1 MKKKIL
7 VLAGTRPEIVK
18 LAPVLEG
25 LSASESLEG
34 ILCVTGQ
41 HSTMLEQALEA
52 FALRPALNLEVMT
65 ENQSLEELTAKIVT
79 GVSRVIKELD
89 PDAVLVHGDT
99 TTTMASALSA
109 AYNKKPIGHIEAG
122 LRTQDI
128 ASPFPEEINR
138 QIVSR
143 ITKWNFAPTEFARE
157 NLIREGVNPD
167 SIFVT
172 GNTVVDA
179 LRIMNSKIASDPQ
192 FREILTSRLNHNLG
206 GWKPGTKFV
215 LFTAHRRENF
225 GEGIEN
231 LCTFLL
237 KLVRR
242 HPELQVLFPVH
253 PNPNVSE
260 HAKSLLSSSPNIHLI
275 EPLDYMDLVF
285 TLSNC
290 DLVITDSGGIQEE
303 AVSLGKR
310 VLVTRELTERG
321 EGNSTGL
328 MHLVG
333 TDPDTLLD
341 LTERLIAQDGG
352 VVTGVPKNPYGDGH
366 AAQKIIKTLELAFGL
381 SPRTINQ
388 D

>member
-1 MKKKIL
+1 VKKKIL

-41 HSTMLEQALEA
+41 HSTMLDQALEA

-65 ENQSLEELTAKIVT
+65 ENQSLEELTARIVT
-79 GVSRVIKELD
+79 GVSRAIKQLN

-99 TTTMASALSA
+99 TTTMASALAA

-122 LRTQDI
+122 LRTNDI

-143 ITKWNFAPTEFARE
+143 ITTWNFAPTEFARE

-179 LRIMNSKIASDPQ
+179 LRIVNSKIDSDPQ
-192 FREILTSRLNHNLG
+192 LREILTSRLSHNLG
-206 GWKPGTKFV
+206 GWKPGTKFI

-225 GEGIEN
+225 GEGIKN

-237 KLVRR
+237 KLVQR
-242 HPELQVLFPVH
+242 HPELKVLFPVH

-260 HAKSLLSSSPNIHLI
+260 PVKSLLSSSPNIHLV

-290 DLVITDSGGIQEE
+290 DLVVTDSGGIQEE
-303 AVSLGKR
+303 AVSLGKH

-333 TDPDTLLD
+333 TNPDTLLE
-341 LTERLIAQDGG
+341 LTEKLISQDGG

-366 AAQKIIKTLELAFGL
+366 AAKKIIKTLELAFG
-381 SPRTINQ
+381 
-388 D
+388 

>member
-41 HSTMLEQALEA
+41 HSTMLDQALEA

-65 ENQSLEELTAKIVT
+65 ENQSLEELTARIVT

-99 TTTMASALSA
+99 TTTLASALAA

-122 LRTQDI
+122 LRTRDI

-179 LRIMNSKIASDPQ
+179 LRIMNSKIDSDPQ
-192 FREILTSRLNHNLG
+192 LREILTSRLSQNLG

-215 LFTAHRRENF
+215 LFTTHRRENF

-237 KLVRR
+237 KLVQR

-260 HAKSLLSSSPNIHLI
+260 HVKSLLSSSPSIHLV

-285 TLSNC
+285 TLSSC
-290 DLVITDSGGIQEE
+290 ALVITDSGGIQEE
-303 AVSLGKR
+303 AVSLGKH

-333 TDPDTLLD
+333 TDPDTLLEI
-341 LTERLIAQDGG
+341 TEKLIAQDGG
-352 VVTGVPKNPYGDGH
+352 VVIGFPKNPYGDGH
-366 AAQKIIKTLELAFGL
+366 AAQKIIKTLELAFG
-381 SPRTINQ
+381 
-388 D
+388 

>member
-41 HSTMLEQALEA
+41 HSTMLDQALAA
-52 FALRPALNLEVMT
+52 FAIRPALNLEVMT

-89 PDAVLVHGDT
+89 PAAVLVHGDT

-122 LRTQDI
+122 LRTHDI

-143 ITKWNFAPTEFARE
+143 ITKWNFAPTEGARE
-157 NLIREGVNPD
+157 NLIREGVNPE

-179 LRIMNSKIASDPQ
+179 LRIMNSKIDSDSHL
-192 FREILTSRLNHNLG
+192 RELLTSRLSQNLG
-206 GWKPGTKFV
+206 GWQPGTRFL

-231 LCTFLL
+231 LCNFLRE
-237 KLVRR
+237 LVKRQ
-242 HPELQVLFPVH
+242 PEMKILFPVH
-253 PNPNVSE
+253 PNPNVSN
-260 HAKSLLSSSPNIHLI
+260 HVKSLLSSSPNIHLV
-275 EPLDYMDLVF
+275 EPLDYIDVVF
-285 TLSNC
+285 ALRNC

-303 AVSLGKR
+303 TVSVGKH
-310 VLVTRELTERG
+310 VIVTRNLTERA

-333 TDPDTLLD
+333 TEPDTLLE
-341 LTERLIAQDGG
+341 LTEKLIARDSSAVKESQIS
-352 VVTGVPKNPYGDGH
+352 PYGDGH
-366 AAQKIIKTLELAFGL
+366 AATRIIEALELALGL
-381 SPRTINQ
+381 SPRTTNQ

>member
-18 LAPVLEG
+18 LAPIMEG

-52 FALRPALNLEVMT
+52 FALKPALNLEVMT

-79 GVSRVIKELD
+79 GVSGLIKELD

-122 LRTQDI
+122 LRTYDI

-143 ITKWNFAPTEFARE
+143 ITTWNFAPTEFARE
-157 NLIREGVNPD
+157 NLIREGVNAD

-179 LRIMNSKIASDPQ
+179 LRIMNSKIDSDPQ
-192 FREILTSRLNHNLG
+192 LRELLTSRLSHNLG
-206 GWKPGTKFV
+206 GWKPSTKFV

-225 GEGIEN
+225 GEGIKK
-231 LCTFLL
+231 LCSFLL
-237 KLVRR
+237 KFTQR
-242 HPELQVLFPVH
+242 HPELRVLFPVH

-260 HAKSLLSSSPNIHLI
+260 HVKSLLSSSPTIHLV

-285 TLSNC
+285 TLNNC

-303 AVSLGKR
+303 AVSLGKH
-310 VLVTRELTERG
+310 VIVTRELTERA
-321 EGNSTGL
+321 EGSSTGL
-328 MHLVG
+328 LHVAG
-333 TDPDTLLD
+333 TNPANLLEICD
-341 LTERLIAQDGG
+341 ALIDSPQAQSGAISE
-352 VVTGVPKNPYGDGH
+352 NPYGDGH
-366 AAQKIIKTLELAFGL
+366 AAARIVKRLEKDL
-381 SPRTINQ
+381 S
-388 D
+388 